1 MLTQKKI
8 HHVDDILGVFPS
20 PKNCV
25 RRMMRT
31 VICACIA
38 WIMGGAT
45 WAGPSYVAAILDG
58 ESLALLH
65 GFQPRKAV
73 SPASLTKLM
82 TLYLLFD
89 ALEKKRVSM
98 DTVWR
103 ASLNASNQPMT
114 HWGLCAGQK
123 VKVRQCILGIAVRSC
138 NDMAVVVAENLAGSV
153 GNFAQLMNRTAK
165 TMGMKNTFFV
175 NSSGLYD
182 SKQKSSAYDMG
193 VLLGRLCQRF
203 PAYSSCLGIRS
214 FYHKG
219 TKLKNTNPL
228 LGKVRGMCV
237 GKTGFTS
244 LSGWNM
250 ATLTTRNNRTVIVV
264 VMGMNTPNA
273 RNAHMARL
281 IEGFYLCP
289 QRLERILK
297 APLSQCNVGEASY
310 KTKQKSKT
318 KKKSKKRVTHKAF
331 RSKVAKT
338 SPRS

>member
-1 MLTQKKI
+1 M
-8 HHVDDILGVFPS
+8 DDILGVFS
-20 PKNCV
+20 SQKIYV
-25 RRMMRT
+25 RGMMRT

-38 WIMGGAT
+38 WIIGGAT

-89 ALEKKRVSM
+89 ALEKKSVSM

-103 ASLNASNQPMT
+103 TSLNASNQPMT

-123 VKVRQCILGIAVRSC
+123 VTVRQCIVGIAVRSC
-138 NDMAVVVAENLAGSV
+138 NDMAVVVAENLSGSV

-165 TMGMKNTFFV
+165 AMGMKNTFFV
-175 NSSGLYD
+175 NPSGLYD
-182 SKQKSSAYDMG
+182 SRQKSSAYDMG

-214 FYHKG
+214 FFHKG

-250 ATLTTRNNRTVIVV
+250 ATLTIRNNRPVVVV

-297 APLSQCNVGEASY
+297 APLSQCDTGGSRH
-310 KTKQKSKT
+310 KK
-318 KKKSKKRVTHKAF
+318 KKKSKKRTTHKAR
-331 RSKVAKT
+331 RSTMAKT
-338 SPRS
+338 VKRS